1 MRKKIALITGVTGQ
15 DGSYLAEILL
25 KKNYKVFGARRRSST
40 TQSSYRIDHLYN
52 EKFKE
57 NNFKLIY
64 FDLTDS
70 SNIHNVLQQVSPDE
84 IYNLAAQSH
93 VGVSF
98 NQPEYT
104 ANVNGLGTLRI
115 LEAMRS
121 IKSLKKSK
129 LYQASSSEMFGD
141 TKVKPQNEKTIFKP
155 DSPYG
160 ISKLFAHH
168 TVINYR
174 NSYNIFASNGIL
186 FNHESPRRGEFFVT
200 RKIVIGLIK
209 LKLGITNKL
218 HLGNLESLR
227 DWGHAGEY
235 AEMQWKILQ
244 LSRPDDFV
252 IATGKQISVRTF
264 LLKVADQLGMKIF
277 FKGKGLN
284 EIGYNEKNK
293 KIIFVN
299 KDFYR
304 PTDVTNLQ
312 GDSSK
317 ARKILNWK
325 PKITI
330 DQLISEMIESD
341 YDKIKKEII

>member
-141 TKVKPQNEKTIFKP
+141 TKIKPQNEKTIFKP

-209 LKLGITNKL
+209 LKLGITNKF

-227 DWGHAGEY
+227 DWGHAREY

-293 KIIFVN
+293 KIIFVD